1 MLRVDSGKT
10 RVGKK
15 NGTPAYRLTR
25 FVLDW
30 WAEFFLS
37 VPTFIGILISAFPQ
51 ASLTVNGREIA
62 ISSTLLLL
70 AMVCGITGGVGVV
83 KKRQS
88 LIALEL
94 ENEDLRRL
102 ASDYANDTKL
112 LLEDNATRLGS

>member
-1 MLRVDSGKT
+1 
-10 RVGKK
+10 
-15 NGTPAYRLTR
+15 
-25 FVLDW
+25 
-30 WAEFFLS
+30 
-37 VPTFIGILISAFPQ
+37 
-51 ASLTVNGREIA
+51 
-62 ISSTLLLL
+62 
-70 AMVCGITGGVGVV
+70 MVYGITGGVGVV

>member
-15 NGTPAYRLTR
+15 NGTSAYRLTR

-51 ASLTVNGREIA
+51 ASLTVNGRELA

>member
-51 ASLTVNGREIA
+51 ASLTVNGRELAISSTLLLLA

-88 LIALEL
+88 LIEIF
-94 ENEDLRRL
+94 
-102 ASDYANDTKL
+102 SPGK
-112 LLEDNATRLGS
+112 